1 MWVIYQLVK
10 AGWLDPEGLSGL
22 LWLRKWRWDG
32 WIFKSFSSKDDF
44 EKVKVR
50 LMDPQRVSLV
60 KDEFDWENE
69 MIWSLKIFT
78 YLLRFWLRKGK
89 WDDFILKE
97 VHLLR
102 PATATADILGARSGH
117 LTSHWRVSR
126 RVDITD
132 PCKRRHTIFHMS
144 VKNGPKLP
152 SLFPLFSF

>member
-10 AGWLDPEGLSGL
+10 AGWLDPQGLLGL
-22 LWLRKWRWDG
+22 LWLRKWRWGG
-32 WIFKSFSSKDDF
+32 WIFKSFSSKGDF

-50 LMDPQRVSLV
+50 LMDPQRVSLF

-69 MIWSLKIFT
+69 MIWSLKSFT

-102 PATATADILGARSGH
+102 PATATADILGARRPPHFS
-117 LTSHWRVSR
+117 LKSIKN
-126 RVDITD
+126 ITD
-132 PCKRRHTIFHMS
+132 PCKRRHTIFHMA